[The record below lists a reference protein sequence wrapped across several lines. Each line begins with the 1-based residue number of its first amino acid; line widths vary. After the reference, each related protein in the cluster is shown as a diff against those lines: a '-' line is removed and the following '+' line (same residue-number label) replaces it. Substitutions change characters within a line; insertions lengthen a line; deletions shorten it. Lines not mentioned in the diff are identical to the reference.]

1 MSFAFDL
8 DLLRTFA
15 AVVDAG
21 GFTRAAERVHLT
33 QSTVSQQI
41 KKLEANIG
49 HSLLVRDKSTG
60 SIQTTEEGEMFLGY
74 ARRLLAT
81 AEEAM
86 DVMRKPAAPKTVRLG
101 VPEDFAGR
109 RLIDLLS
116 DFSATSPHVR
126 LDTVSGWS
134 LELRRLLDSGEIDL
148 ALIKRE
154 PGEGASL
161 ASWKED
167 LVWVESALRPLRD
180 ETVSLA
186 VFPVG
191 CIYRERAI
199 RFIERSGRRWR
210 IAYTS
215 QGLMG
220 VQAAVASGLGISL
233 LPSDAV
239 LPEHRRLGA
248 ADGFDPQPASE
259 LALVKGRLRLTSEAK
274 TVAEFL
280 MAASGGSG
288 NRQRQTHSW
297 EWNAIDDRDHLAA
310 APGCEVG

>member
-1 MSFAFDL
+1 MSQLLAVENQMSFAFDL

-33 QSTVSQQI
+33 QSTVSQQV

-49 HSLLVRDKSTG
+49 RRLLLRDKSSG
-60 SIQTTEEGEMFLGY
+60 SIQTTEEGEVLLSY

-86 DVMRKPAAPKTVRLG
+86 EVMRKPAAPKTVRLG

-116 DFSATSPHVR
+116 GFSASSPHIR

-134 LELRRLLDSGEIDL
+134 VELRRLLDTGEIDL

-154 PGEGASL
+154 PGDGASL
-161 ASWKED
+161 ASWTEE
-167 LVWVESALRPLRD
+167 LVWVESSRRSVRD
-180 ETVSLA
+180 ETVPLA

-239 LPEHRRLGA
+239 LPEHRALHA

-259 LALVKGRLRLTSEAK
+259 IALVKGRTRLLPETQSLADFLTARLRA
-274 TVAEFL
+274 
-280 MAASGGSG
+280 
-288 NRQRQTHSW
+288 
-297 EWNAIDDRDHLAA
+297 
-310 APGCEVG
+310 

>member
-15 AVVDAG
+15 AVVDAA

-49 HSLLVRDKSTG
+49 HTLLLRDKSTG
-60 SIQTTEEGEMFLGY
+60 GIQTTEEGEILLSY

-116 DFSATSPHVR
+116 GFSAASPHVR

-134 LELRRLLDSGEIDL
+134 VELRRVLDTGEIDL

-154 PGEGASL
+154 PGDGACL
-161 ASWKED
+161 ASWKEE
-167 LVWVESALRPLRD
+167 LVWVESTRRPVRD
-180 ETVSLA
+180 EPVPLA

-233 LPSDAV
+233 LPSDAI
-239 LPEHRRLGA
+239 LPEHRELGA

-259 LALVKGRLRLTSEAK
+259 LALVRGKMRLT
-274 TVAEFL
+274 AESRSLADF
-280 MAASGGSG
+280 
-288 NRQRQTHSW
+288 
-297 EWNAIDDRDHLAA
+297 LAA
-310 APGCEVG
+310 NL

>member
-15 AVVDAG
+15 VVVDSG
-21 GFTRAAERVHLT
+21 GFTRAAERIHLT

-49 HSLLVRDKSTG
+49 HSLLLRDKSTG
-60 SIQTTEEGEMFLGY
+60 GVQTTEEGEVLLSY

-86 DVMRKPAAPKTVRLG
+86 DVMRKPSAPKTVRLG

-116 DFSATSPHVR
+116 GFSAASPHIR

-134 LELRRLLDSGEIDL
+134 IALRRLLDAGDIDL

-154 PGEGASL
+154 PGDGACL
-161 ASWKED
+161 ASWTEE
-167 LVWVESALRPLRD
+167 LVWVESMSRPIKD
-180 ETVSLA
+180 ATVPLA

-239 LPEHRRLGA
+239 LPEHRQLA
-248 ADGFDPQPASE
+248 AVDGFDPQPASE
-259 LALVKGRLRLTSEAK
+259 LALVRGKLRLS
-274 TVAEFL
+274 AESRSLADFL
-280 MAASGGSG
+280 AD
-288 NRQRQTHSW
+288 N
-297 EWNAIDDRDHLAA
+297 L
-310 APGCEVG
+310 

>member
-15 AVVDAG
+15 AVVDSG

-41 KKLEANIG
+41 RKLEANIG
-49 HSLLVRDKSTG
+49 HVLLLRDKSTG
-60 SIQTTEEGEMFLGY
+60 GIQTTEEGEILLSY
-74 ARRLLAT
+74 ARKLLAT

-86 DVMRKPAAPKTVRLG
+86 EIIRKPTTPKTVRLG

-116 DFSATSPHVR
+116 GFSLASPHIR

-134 LELRRLLDSGEIDL
+134 TELRRLLDTGEIDL
-148 ALIKRE
+148 ALVKRE
-154 PGEGASL
+154 PGDGACI
-161 ASWKED
+161 ASWKEE
-167 LVWVESALRPLRD
+167 LVWVESGSRPMRSD
-180 ETVSLA
+180 PVPLA

-199 RFIERSGRRWR
+199 RSIERSGRRWR

-239 LPEHRRLGA
+239 LPEHRRLEPS
-248 ADGFDPQPASE
+248 DGFASQPNSE
-259 LALVKGRLRLTSEAK
+259 LALVKGRSRLSTEAK
-274 TVAEFL
+274 ILTEFL
-280 MAASGGSG
+280 IAVVKQPQQEPL
-288 NRQRQTHSW
+288 QREFTNPSV
-297 EWNAIDDRDHLAA
+297 AT
-310 APGCEVG
+310 

>member
-1 MSFAFDL
+1 MIYGFDL
-8 DLLRTFA
+8 DLLKTFA
-15 AVVDAG
+15 AVVDTG

-33 QSTVSQQI
+33 QSTVSQQV
-41 KKLEANIG
+41 KKLETNIG
-49 HSLLVRDKSTG
+49 HALLLRDTTG
-60 SIQTTEEGEMFLGY
+60 GVQTTEAGELLLSY

-81 AEEAM
+81 AEEAAEA
-86 DVMRKPAAPKTVRLG
+86 MRRPAAPRTVRLG

-109 RLIDLLS
+109 RLIGLLS
-116 DFSATSPHVR
+116 GFSAASPHIR

-134 LELRRLLDSGEIDL
+134 TELRRQLEAGEIDL

-154 PGEGASL
+154 PGDGAAL
-161 ASWKED
+161 ASWKEE
-167 LVWVESALRPLRD
+167 LIWVEG
-180 ETVSLA
+180 ETRAAESDPVPLA

-199 RFIERSGRRWR
+199 RAIERSGRRWR

-239 LPEHRRLGA
+239 LPEHRPLSS
-248 ADGFDPQPASE
+248 ADGFEPQPASE
-259 LALVKGRLRLTSEAK
+259 LALVKGRPRLSAEAK
-274 TVAEFL
+274 SLGEFL
-280 MAASGGSG
+280 TG
-288 NRQRQTHSW
+288 N
-297 EWNAIDDRDHLAA
+297 LA
-310 APGCEVG
+310 P

>member
-49 HSLLVRDKSTG
+49 HTLLLRDKSTG
-60 SIQTTEEGEMFLGY
+60 GIQTTEEGEILLSY

-116 DFSATSPHVR
+116 GFSAASPHIR

-134 LELRRLLDSGEIDL
+134 VELRRLLDTGEIDL

-154 PGEGASL
+154 PGDGACL
-161 ASWKED
+161 ASWKEE
-167 LVWVESALRPLRD
+167 LIWVESTRRSVRNEP
-180 ETVSLA
+180 VPLA

-199 RFIERSGRRWR
+199 CFIERSGWRWR

-259 LALVKGRLRLTSEAK
+259 LALVRGKMRLT
-274 TVAEFL
+274 AESRSLADF
-280 MAASGGSG
+280 
-288 NRQRQTHSW
+288 
-297 EWNAIDDRDHLAA
+297 LAA
-310 APGCEVG
+310 NL

>member
-49 HSLLVRDKSTG
+49 HTLLLRDKSTG
-60 SIQTTEEGEMFLGY
+60 GIQTTEEGEILLSY

-116 DFSATSPHVR
+116 GFSAASPHIR

-134 LELRRLLDSGEIDL
+134 VELRRLLDTGEIDL

-154 PGEGASL
+154 PGDGACL
-161 ASWKED
+161 ASWKEK
-167 LVWVESALRPLRD
+167 LVWVESTRRPVRD
-180 ETVSLA
+180 EPLPLA

-239 LPEHRRLGA
+239 LPEHRQLGA

-259 LALVKGRLRLTSEAK
+259 LALVRGKLRLTTESRSLAD
-274 TVAEFL
+274 FL
-280 MAASGGSG
+280 SA
-288 NRQRQTHSW
+288 N
-297 EWNAIDDRDHLAA
+297 L
-310 APGCEVG
+310 

>member
-15 AVVDAG
+15 AVVDSG

-33 QSTVSQQI
+33 QSTVSQQV

-49 HSLLVRDKSTG
+49 RVLLLRDKSTG
-60 SIQTTEEGEMFLGY
+60 GVQTTEEGEVLLSY

-86 DVMRKPAAPKTVRLG
+86 EIMRKPTAPKTVRLG

-116 DFSATSPHVR
+116 GFSSASPHIR

-134 LELRRLLDSGEIDL
+134 TELRRLLEAGEIDL
-148 ALIKRE
+148 ALVKRE
-154 PGEGASL
+154 PGDGACL
-161 ASWKED
+161 ASWNEELIWVASASRPARED
-167 LVWVESALRPLRD
+167 PVP
-180 ETVSLA
+180 LA

-199 RFIERSGRRWR
+199 RAVERSGRRWR

-233 LPSDAV
+233 LPSDAI
-239 LPEHRRLGA
+239 LPEHRKLGPSE
-248 ADGFDPQPASE
+248 GFDDQPDSE
-259 LALVKGRLRLTSEAK
+259 LALVKGRSRLSSETKFLADFL
-274 TVAEFL
+274 AENL
-280 MAASGGSG
+280 
-288 NRQRQTHSW
+288 H
-297 EWNAIDDRDHLAA
+297 
-310 APGCEVG
+310 P

>member
-8 DLLRTFA
+8 DLLRTFV
-15 AVVDAG
+15 AVVDTG
-21 GFTRAAERVHLT
+21 GFTRAAERIHLT
-33 QSTVSQQI
+33 QSTVSQQV
-41 KKLEANIG
+41 KKLETNIG
-49 HSLLVRDKSTG
+49 RSLLLRDKSTG
-60 SIQTTEEGEMFLGY
+60 GIQTTEEGEVLLSY

-81 AEEAM
+81 AEEATE
-86 DVMRKPAAPKTVRLG
+86 VMRKPTTPKTVRLG

-109 RLIDLLS
+109 KLIDLLS
-116 DFSATSPHVR
+116 GFSTASPHVR

-134 LELRRLLDSGEIDL
+134 VELRRLLDTGEIDL

-154 PGEGASL
+154 PDEGACL
-161 ASWKED
+161 ASWKEE
-167 LVWVESALRPLRD
+167 LSWVESVRRPARD
-180 ETVSLA
+180 EPIPLA

-239 LPEHRRLGA
+239 LPEHRPLEA

-259 LALVKGRLRLTSEAK
+259 LALVKGRLRLSPEGRSLAD
-274 TVAEFL
+274 FL
-280 MAASGGSG
+280 RANLRSTM
-288 NRQRQTHSW
+288 
-297 EWNAIDDRDHLAA
+297 
-310 APGCEVG
+310 

>member
-1 MSFAFDL
+1 MNFGFDL
-8 DLLRTFA
+8 DLLKTFT
-15 AVVDAG
+15 AVVDCS
-21 GFTRAAERVHLT
+21 GFTKAAERVHLT

-41 KKLEANIG
+41 KKLEVNLG
-49 HSLLVRDKSTG
+49 TSLLRRDKSTG
-60 SIQTTEEGEMFLGY
+60 TVETTEAGELLLSY

-81 AEEAM
+81 AEEAAE
-86 DVMRKPAAPKTVRLG
+86 VMRRPLAPRTVRLG

-116 DFSATSPHVR
+116 GFSAASPRIR

-134 LELRRLLDSGEIDL
+134 TELRRLLDAGEIDL

-154 PGEGASL
+154 PGDGACL
-161 ASWKED
+161 ASWKEE
-167 LVWVESALRPLRD
+167 LIWVESATRSV
-180 ETVSLA
+180 ETDPVPLA

-191 CIYRERAI
+191 CIYRDRAI
-199 RFIERSGRRWR
+199 RAIERSGRRWR

-239 LPEHRRLGA
+239 LTEHRQLGPT
-248 ADGFDPQPASE
+248 DGFSDQPASE
-259 LALVKGRLRLTSEAK
+259 MALVKGRASLSTEAQS
-274 TVAEFL
+274 VGQFL
-280 MAASGGSG
+280 ANILG
-288 NRQRQTHSW
+288 
-297 EWNAIDDRDHLAA
+297 
-310 APGCEVG
+310 

>member
-49 HSLLVRDKSTG
+49 RTLLLRDKSTG
-60 SIQTTEEGEMFLGY
+60 GIQTTEEGEVLLSY

-116 DFSATSPHVR
+116 GFSAASSHIR

-134 LELRRLLDSGEIDL
+134 VELRRLLDVGEIDL

-154 PGEGASL
+154 PGDGTCL
-161 ASWKED
+161 ANWEEE
-167 LVWVESALRPLRD
+167 LVWVESMNRPVKDD
-180 ETVSLA
+180 ETVPLA

-239 LPEHRRLGA
+239 LPEHRRLTA

-259 LALVKGRLRLTSEAK
+259 LALVRGKLRLS
-274 TVAEFL
+274 AESRSLADFL
-280 MAASGGSG
+280 AAS
-288 NRQRQTHSW
+288 
-297 EWNAIDDRDHLAA
+297 L
-310 APGCEVG
+310 

>member
-1 MSFAFDL
+1 MSFGFDL

-15 AVVDAG
+15 AVVDSG
-21 GFTRAAERVHLT
+21 GFTKAAERIHLT
-33 QSTVSQQI
+33 QSTVSQQV
-41 KKLEANIG
+41 KKLETNIG
-49 HSLLVRDKSTG
+49 QALLLRDKSTG
-60 SIQTTEEGEMFLGY
+60 SVQTTEAGELLLSY

-86 DVMRKPAAPKTVRLG
+86 EVMRKPAAPKTVRLG

-109 RLIDLLS
+109 RLIDLLCG
-116 DFSATSPHVR
+116 FSAASPHIR

-134 LELRRLLDSGEIDL
+134 TELRRLLDAGEIDL

-154 PGEGASL
+154 PGDGACL
-161 ASWKED
+161 ASWKEE
-167 LVWVESALRPLRD
+167 LIWVESAARAVEMDP
-180 ETVSLA
+180 VPLA

-191 CIYRERAI
+191 CIYRDRAI
-199 RFIERSGRRWR
+199 RAIERSGRRWR

-239 LPEHRRLGA
+239 LAEHRQLGA
-248 ADGFDPQPASE
+248 VDGFEDQPASE
-259 LALVKGRLRLTSEAK
+259 MALVKGRAGLSNEAK
-274 TVAEFL
+274 YLGRFL
-280 MAASGGSG
+280 AD
-288 NRQRQTHSW
+288 N
-297 EWNAIDDRDHLAA
+297 LA
-310 APGCEVG
+310 

>member
-1 MSFAFDL
+1 MSFGFDFDL
-8 DLLRTFA
+8 LKTFA
-15 AVVDAG
+15 AVVDSG
-21 GFTRAAERVHLT
+21 GFTKAAERVHLT

-41 KKLEANIG
+41 KKLETSFG
-49 HSLLVRDKSTG
+49 HTLLLRDKSSG
-60 SIQTTEEGEMFLGY
+60 NIQTTEEGELLLSY

-86 DVMRKPAAPKTVRLG
+86 DLMRKPAAPKTVRLG

-109 RLIDLLS
+109 KLIDLLS
-116 DFSATSPHVR
+116 GFSATSPHIR

-134 LELRRLLDSGEIDL
+134 VELRRLLDTGEIDL

-154 PGEGASL
+154 PGDGASL
-161 ASWKED
+161 ATWAEE
-167 LVWVESALRPLRD
+167 LVWVESTRRPVRD
-180 ETVSLA
+180 EPVPLA

-239 LPEHRRLGA
+239 LPEHHQLGA
-248 ADGFDPQPASE
+248 SDGFDPQPASE
-259 LALVKGRLRLTSEAK
+259 LALVRGKPRLS
-274 TVAEFL
+274 AESRALADFL
-280 MAASGGSG
+280 AAS
-288 NRQRQTHSW
+288 
-297 EWNAIDDRDHLAA
+297 L
-310 APGCEVG
+310 

>member
-1 MSFAFDL
+1 MTPVFDL

-15 AVVDAG
+15 AVVDCG

-41 KKLEANIG
+41 RKLEAHVG
-49 HSLLVRDKSTG
+49 HLLLLRDKSTG
-60 SIQTTEEGEMFLGY
+60 GVKTTEEGELLLSY

-81 AEEAM
+81 AAEAM
-86 DVMRKPAAPKTVRLG
+86 EAMRTPTAPRTVRLG

-109 RLIDLLS
+109 RLIELLS
-116 DFSATSPHVR
+116 DFSAASPRIR

-134 LELRRLLDSGEIDL
+134 SELRRLLEAGEIDL

-154 PGEGASL
+154 PGDGACL
-161 ASWKED
+161 ASWPEK
-167 LVWVESALRPLRD
+167 LVWVESAGRP
-180 ETVSLA
+180 VSADPVALA

-199 RFIERSGRRWR
+199 RAIETQGRRWR
-210 IAYTS
+210 IAYSS

-239 LPEHRRLGA
+239 LPEHRALTP
-248 ADGFDPQPASE
+248 ADGFHAEPASE
-259 LALVKGRLRLTSEAK
+259 LALVKGRSPLSAEAK
-274 TVAEFL
+274 
-280 MAASGGSG
+280 
-288 NRQRQTHSW
+288 
-297 EWNAIDDRDHLAA
+297 HLAA
-310 APGCEVG
+310 FLAASLRPAPYSAK

>member
-1 MSFAFDL
+1 MTFAFDL

-15 AVVDAG
+15 AVVDSG

-33 QSTVSQQI
+33 QSTVSQQV
-41 KKLEANIG
+41 KKLEANVGRI
-49 HSLLVRDKSTG
+49 LLLRDKSTG
-60 SIQTTEEGEMFLGY
+60 SVQTTEEGEVLLSY

-86 DVMRKPAAPKTVRLG
+86 EIIRKPAAPKTVRLG

-116 DFSATSPHVR
+116 GFSLASPHIR

-134 LELRRLLDSGEIDL
+134 TELRRLLEAGEIDL
-148 ALIKRE
+148 ALVKRE
-154 PGEGASL
+154 PGDGASL
-161 ASWKED
+161 ASWNEE
-167 LVWVESALRPLRD
+167 LVWVESASRPARED
-180 ETVSLA
+180 PVPLA

-199 RFIERSGRRWR
+199 RAVERSGRRWR

-239 LPEHRRLGA
+239 LPEHRKLGPSE
-248 ADGFDPQPASE
+248 GFDDQPDSE
-259 LALVKGRLRLTSEAK
+259 LALIKGRSRLSSETK
-274 TVAEFL
+274 FL
-280 MAASGGSG
+280 ADFLTE
-288 NRQRQTHSW
+288 NLH
-297 EWNAIDDRDHLAA
+297 
-310 APGCEVG
+310 P